1 MKNRFTA
8 GFLLVCMVQ
17 TSSLFAQ
24 DPIPVKQ
31 QLPNKPLIFSQ
42 IPERSECSF
51 LSWEQLQTWSVGKA
65 IQLPLT
71 DKAYFAGTVTE
82 KVQRAANIQSLNVK
96 LSNYPGTL
104 LNLTLISEPN
114 QPLKISGRIINPNSG
129 DVLLLTYENNKYVL
143 KKQQQQFFMTE

>member
-8 GFLLVCMVQ
+8 GFLLVCMLQ
-17 TSSLFAQ
+17 TSSLLAQ

-51 LSWEQLQTWSVGKA
+51 LLWEQLQTWSVGKA

-71 DKAYFAGTVTE
+71 DKAIFSGTVTE
-82 KVQRAANIQSLNVK
+82 KVQRAANIQSLNIK

-104 LNLTLISEPN
+104 LNLTLVSEPN
-114 QPLKISGRIINPNSG
+114 QPVQISGRFINPNSG
-129 DVLLLTYENNKYVL
+129 DVLLLMYENNKYVL